1 MQHLLQAGSVGHHAD
16 GHAVAAVVRVGVR
29 VLRRA
34 QQRHADTAA
43 LPDFALVLIE
53 QFVQEAESQVVILRS
68 AGQGG
73 DAKAM
78 KSAAHCLKGSS
89 LTMGATKL
97 GALCARMETH
107 AADCAGGGT
116 SDLML
121 EIDQEFIKVRN
132 ALAAER

>member
-1 MQHLLQAGSVGHHAD
+1 MDESVTRTCEPTPDETLDRSVIGQFRDAD
-16 GHAVAAVVRVGVR
+16 SV
-29 VLRRA
+29 
-34 QQRHADTAA
+34 T

-53 QFVQEAESQVVILRS
+53 QFVQEAESQLLLLRT

-89 LTMGATKL
+89 LTMGATRL
-97 GALCARMETH
+97 GGLCARMETH
-107 AADCAGGGT
+107 AANGSVAGT
-116 SDLML
+116 SELML
-121 EIDQEFIKVRN
+121 DIVQEFIKVRN

>member
-1 MQHLLQAGSVGHHAD
+1 MEEFLTKASKPTSDETLDRSVIGQFREAD
-16 GHAVAAVVRVGVR
+16 G
-29 VLRRA
+29 
-34 QQRHADTAA
+34 AA

-53 QFVQEAESQVVILRS
+53 QFIQEAESQVESLRN

-73 DAKAM
+73 DAHAL

-89 LTMGATKL
+89 LTMGAMRL

-107 AADCAGGGT
+107 ASADAGGT
-116 SDLML
+116 SDLMI
-121 EIDQEFIKVRN
+121 EINQEFIKVRN

>member
-1 MQHLLQAGSVGHHAD
+1 MDECATKTSEPTSDETLDRSVIGQF
-16 GHAVAAVVRVGVR
+16 RE
-29 VLRRA
+29 
-34 QQRHADTAA
+34 ADTGP

-73 DAKAM
+73 DAHAM

-89 LTMGATKL
+89 LTMGATRL

-107 AADCAGGGT
+107 AADCVGGGT